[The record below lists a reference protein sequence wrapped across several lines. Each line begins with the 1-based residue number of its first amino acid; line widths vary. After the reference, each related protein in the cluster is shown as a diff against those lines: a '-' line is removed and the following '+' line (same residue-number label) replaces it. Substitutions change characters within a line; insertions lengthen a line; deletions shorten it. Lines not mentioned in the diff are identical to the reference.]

1 MKHII
6 YFDNNEHLYQLVKNI
21 DTNNIS
27 EKMKEHN
34 ILRKNNVYTNWK
46 NIFDKIFNVL
56 LII

>member
-1 MKHII
+1 MKYII